1 MRLAAQAK
9 MGYYPTPPMVVSLI
23 SGILVRDGPGKIRIF
38 DPCAGEGHALNELK
52 DSLQCESY
60 GIEPDTQRGK
70 IARQNLTRCLITDYE
85 NSRISNRAFSL
96 LYLNP
101 PYDWNIRNDDL
112 SASERHE
119 RTFLRDTI
127 CYLMPGGVLVYLIPQ
142 SRLDKTIAKIL
153 SYRFGDVR
161 VFRFPDPEYK
171 SFKQVVIFGVLKK
184 KPELDAR
191 LIQYLT
197 QIGESKAI
205 IHSIEN
211 ANCDYAVPRS
221 PAIKNFLFST
231 IRIEPSELDTEIKKY
246 GLNAHINQMVS
257 PMSLTEKIKPIMP
270 LRHGHLAQL
279 LACGMMNGVVFDKDG
294 DNPLVVKGI
303 TRKVVETRIEK
314 DDCKNRIIETDKI
327 VITINAI
334 NQGGELITIT

>member
-1 MRLAAQAK
+1 M
-9 MGYYPTPPMVVSLI
+9 
-23 SGILVRDGPGKIRIF
+23 
-38 DPCAGEGHALNELK
+38 
-52 DSLQCESY
+52 
-60 GIEPDTQRGK
+60 
-70 IARQNLTRCLITDYE
+70 
-85 NSRISNRAFSL
+85 
-96 LYLNP
+96 
-101 PYDWNIRNDDL
+101 
-112 SASERHE
+112 
-119 RTFLRDTI
+119 
-127 CYLMPGGVLVYLIPQ
+127 
-142 SRLDKTIAKIL
+142 DKTIAKIL

-191 LIQYLT
+191 LINYLT

-211 ANCDYAVPRS
+211 ANCDYCLPCS
-221 PAIKNFLFST
+221 PVIKNFLFST
-231 IRIEPSELDTEIKKY
+231 IRIEPAELEAEIKKY

-279 LACGMMNGVVFDKDG
+279 LACGMMNGIVFDKD
-294 DNPLVVKGI
+294 DRNPLVVKGI

-334 NQGGELITIT
+334 NQEGELITIT

>member
-23 SGILVRDGPGKIRIF
+23 TGILVRNGPGKIRIF
-38 DPCAGEGHALNELK
+38 DPCAGEGHALKELK

-60 GIEPDTQRGK
+60 GIEPDTHRGK
-70 IARQNLTRCLITDYE
+70 IAKKNLTRCLITDYE

-101 PYDWNIRNDDL
+101 PYDWNIRNDEL
-112 SASERHE
+112 ETSQRHE

-127 CYLMPGGVLVYLIPQ
+127 CYLMPAGVLVYLISQ

-153 SYRFGDVR
+153 AYRFGDVR
-161 VFRFPDPEYK
+161 VFRFPDEEYK

-191 LIQYLT
+191 LIEYLT
-197 QIGESKAI
+197 QVGESKAI

-211 ANCDYAVPRS
+211 ANCDYAVPCS
-221 PAIKNFLFST
+221 AAIKNFLFRT
-231 IRIEPSELDTEIKKY
+231 IHIDPAELEVEIKKY

-294 DNPLVVKGI
+294 GNPLVVKGI
-303 TRKVVETRIEK
+303 TRKEVETRIEK
-314 DDCKNRIIETDKI
+314 DDGKNRIIETDKI

-334 NQGGELITIT
+334 NQEGELITIT

>member
-23 SGILVRDGPGKIRIF
+23 SGILVRNGPGKIRIF
-38 DPCAGEGHALNELK
+38 DPCAGEGHALKEIEE
-52 DSLQCESY
+52 SFQCESY
-60 GIEPDTQRGK
+60 GIELDTQRGK
-70 IARQNLTRCLITDYE
+70 IAKQNLDRCLITDYE

-101 PYDWNIRNDDL
+101 PYDWSIRNDEL
-112 SASERHE
+112 SSSERHE

-127 CYLMPGGVLVYLIPQ
+127 GYLIPGGVLVYLIPQ

-153 SYRFGDVR
+153 AYRFGDVR
-161 VFRFPDPEYK
+161 VFRFPDEEYK

-184 KPELDAR
+184 KPELDDR
-191 LIQYLT
+191 LINYLT
-197 QIGESKAI
+197 QVGKSQAI
-205 IHSIEN
+205 IHSIDN
-211 ANCDYAVPRS
+211 ANCDFSVPCS
-221 PAIKNFLFST
+221 PAIKNFLFRT
-231 IRIEPSELDTEIKKY
+231 IHIDPAELETEINKY
-246 GLNAHINQMVS
+246 GLNEKINQMVS

-294 DNPLVVKGI
+294 SNPLVVKGI

-314 DDCKNRIIETDKI
+314 DDGKSKIIETDRI

>member
-23 SGILVRDGPGKIRIF
+23 TGILVRNGPGKIRIF
-38 DPCAGEGHALNELK
+38 DPCAGEGHALKELK

-60 GIEPDTQRGK
+60 GIEPDTHRGK
-70 IARQNLTRCLITDYE
+70 IAKQNLTRCLITDYE

-101 PYDWNIRNDDL
+101 PYDWSIRNDEV

-153 SYRFGDVR
+153 AYRFGDVR
-161 VFRFPDPEYK
+161 VFRFPDEEYK

-184 KPELDAR
+184 KPELDDR

-197 QIGESKAI
+197 QVGESKAI

-211 ANCDYAVPRS
+211 ANCDYRLPCS
-221 PAIKNFLFST
+221 PAIKNFLFRT
-231 IRIEPSELDTEIKKY
+231 IRIDPAELETEIKKY
-246 GLNAHINQMVS
+246 GLNDKINQMVS

-294 DNPLVVKGI
+294 GNPLVVKGI

-314 DDCKNRIIETDKI
+314 DDGKNRIIETDRI

>member
-1 MRLAAQAK
+1 MITA
-9 MGYYPTPPMVVSLI
+9 VSAI
-23 SGILVRDGPGKIRIF
+23 
-38 DPCAGEGHALNELK
+38 GH
-52 DSLQCESY
+52 Y
-60 GIEPDTQRGK
+60 
-70 IARQNLTRCLITDYE
+70 
-85 NSRISNRAFSL
+85 SL
-96 LYLNP
+96 LYLYP
-101 PYDWNIRNDDL
+101 PYDWNIGNDEL
-112 SASERHE
+112 EASQRHE

-127 CYLMPGGVLVYLIPQ
+127 GYLMSGGVLVYLIPQ

-153 SYRFGDVR
+153 AYRFGDVR
-161 VFRFPDPEYK
+161 VFRFPDEEY
-171 SFKQVVIFGVLKK
+171 SAFKQVVIFGVLKK
-184 KPELDAR
+184 KPEIDAR
-191 LIQYLT
+191 LVQYLT
-197 QIGESKAI
+197 QVGESKAI
-205 IHSIEN
+205 VHSIEN

-221 PAIKNFLFST
+221 PAIKNFIFRT
-231 IRIEPSELDTEIKKY
+231 IRIDPAELETEIKKY
-246 GLNAHINQMVS
+246 GLNTRINQMVS

-314 DDCKNRIIETDKI
+314 DDGKNRIIETDRI